1 MPAVIETCTR
11 LNFPMQFLD
20 NSANYGLKR
29 MADDRVDML
38 TILQKEHATFTNY
51 GLIRMGDA
59 RVDAID
65 DRCSTSNTAVDP
77 PMLWWSA
84 LMV

>member
-1 MPAVIETCTR
+1 MVG
-11 LNFPMQFLD
+11 
-20 NSANYGLKR
+20 SGHV
-29 MADDRVDML
+29 DDVGGC

-65 DRCSTSNTAVDP
+65 DFAEITRH
-77 PMLWWSA
+77 LQK
-84 LMV
+84 L